1 MVVIDEV
8 GGIRKGRAARGVLVG
23 AVAAGAVAMGS
34 APVAGATCVSAF
46 GLGNTAE
53 CSSTIAS
60 VAIALGTG
68 AEAHADG
75 LLGAAFAAGDGAQ
88 ARTADAFTFAV
99 AGGTQARA
107 ISGGFGGIAIQLG
120 ANGLAAAD
128 GPALNIAVNIAD
140 AAALPGPEPEGAWS
154 EAWGVG
160 NVAVN
165 LFGNAGTSETR
176 TYILAWGT
184 ATASINLGG
193 YETQVRPGLTPGT
206 LNLGFAVSGSNN
218 TVTVGPG
225 PLAIAGSVA
234 QTGATVTKVGP
245 GININ
250 GFVIGGAASEKAP
263 AVTARQSKRTGPA
276 AASSAKAAP
285 RSAAA
290 ARSARKK

>member
-1 MVVIDEV
+1 MV
-8 GGIRKGRAARGVLVG
+8 RRNRGLISTVAGG
-23 AVAAGAVAMGS
+23 AVLAGVAATALGS
-34 APVAGATCVSAF
+34 SPTAGATCVSAF
-46 GLGNTAE
+46 GIGNTAE

-60 VAIALGTG
+60 VAIAIGTG

-107 ISGGFGGIAIQLG
+107 ISGGYGGIAIQFG
-120 ANGLAAAD
+120 ANGIALAD

-140 AAALPGPEPEGAWS
+140 AVALPGPEPEGAWS
-154 EAWGVG
+154 EAWGIG
-160 NVAVN
+160 NVAIN
-165 LFGNAGTSETR
+165 LFGDAGTSETR

-184 ATASINLGG
+184 ANVSANLGG
-193 YETQVRPGLTPGT
+193 YETQVRPGETPGA

-218 TVTVGPG
+218 TVVVGPG
-225 PLAIAGSVA
+225 PLAIAGSIA
-234 QTGATVTKVGP
+234 QTGATVTQSTL

-250 GFVIGGAASEKAP
+250 NFFAARGAASTTPKTSRHTTNRANP
-263 AVTARQSKRTGPA
+263 VSAV
-276 AASSAKAAP
+276 KAATSMP

-290 ARSARKK
+290 KSRRGN